1 MDEKEKFSNS
11 NSKYEIIS
19 GNDLRSDYRFK
30 IILIGNSG
38 VGKTCL
44 INKAKK
50 NKFILDE
57 KSTLGIEFYN
67 INVKIDDKIINL
79 QTWDTCGQEKYH
91 SITKNYYAKA
101 ALAVIIYDIT
111 SRKSFLDLEEWTDD
125 LKNVINPDIKMYL
138 VGNKND
144 LPETKREVKEDDVE
158 QFVKKKGFIKRIET
172 SAKEGNSCKELF
184 KDIAKILYEKSKNQ
198 SSKEE
203 TLNSNKNIEKGQK
216 EKNNNGSGCC

>member
-1 MDEKEKFSNS
+1 MDEKENYSNS

-44 INKAKK
+44 INKAKM
-50 NKFILDE
+50 NKFTLDE

-67 INVKIDDKIINL
+67 INIKIDDKIINL

-111 SRKSFLDLEEWTDD
+111 SRKSFFDLEKWTDD

-144 LPETKREVKEDDVE
+144 LPETKREVKEHDAE
-158 QFVKKKGFIKRIET
+158 QFAKNKGFIKRIET
-172 SAKEGNSCKELF
+172 SAKVGNSCQELF
-184 KDIAKILYEKSKNQ
+184 KDIAKILYEKSKKQ
-198 SSKEE
+198 SSKEK
-203 TLNSNKNIEKGQK
+203 TLNPNNNIDKGPK
-216 EKNNNGSGCC
+216 EKNNNGCGCC